1 MQQNMQGAS
10 EWDRLLI
17 KYVYVWLWSVLLGTT
32 TTVAF
37 SFISYRSERWGILG
51 IGLVALQ
58 LIGGMCVA
66 VALFALARF
75 LQGFMLPI
83 FFGGEESDRSQQ
95 KSAARLLGR
104 SFRYLIFAV
113 IFRFLMSATEL
124 VLSLGGGFRLQG

>member
-1 MQQNMQGAS
+1 MELNMKGAS

-37 SFISYRSERWGILG
+37 SFISYRSERWGVLG

-58 LIGGMCVA
+58 LIGGSCVA
-66 VALFALARF
+66 VALLALARF

-83 FFGGEESDRSQQ
+83 FLVE
-95 KSAARLLGR
+95 KK
-104 SFRYLIFAV
+104 V
-113 IFRFLMSATEL
+113 IETNRKAPPDCWDGVS
-124 VLSLGGGFRLQG
+124 GI